1 LISILHNI
9 KIGIF
14 KRNEHKI
21 IALDERNDNGKNE
34 YTIDIIA
41 KPAVNP
47 MMIFFQVQLL

>member
-1 LISILHNI
+1 MFN
-9 KIGIF
+9 K
-14 KRNEHKI
+14 KEHKI
-21 IALDERNDNGKNE
+21 IALEERNDSGKNE